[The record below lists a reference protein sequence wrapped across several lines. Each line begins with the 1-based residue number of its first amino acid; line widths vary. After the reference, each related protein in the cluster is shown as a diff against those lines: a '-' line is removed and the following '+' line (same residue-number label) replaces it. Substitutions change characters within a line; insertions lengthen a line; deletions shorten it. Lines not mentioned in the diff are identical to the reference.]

1 MHGKWKAIGIIFA
14 LDLWW
19 LGHQTP
25 LNITRNASMKHLRLH
40 GYCWMHQGRQQHP
53 KKKRLFHVLCCL
65 HLSILPRINNNPSF
79 NLSWIFEQLSN
90 AISNRAGITVGILS
104 IGKQEIHFIAI
115 INHISFQKNKNW
127 AKLLCS

>member
-1 MHGKWKAIGIIFA
+1 MKSYRHHIC
-14 LDLWW
+14 
-19 LGHQTP
+19 TRP
-25 LNITRNASMKHLRLH
+25 LMTWASDAPQYHTQCIMKHIRLH